1 MAVSGGIVP
10 LAGTADHNAWMGV
23 RFSGPLVGRDAELG
37 RLDAALARASKGESA
52 VVLVGGEAGVGKS
65 RLAAEAASRAEASGA
80 RVLSGACVQVGEEAL
95 PYAPFSDGLRPLVR
109 ELDPAAL
116 DELVGPWRAELARL
130 LPDLGRPGPVVEV
143 GPDGR
148 FTQARLFEV
157 VLRLLERLAESVPLV
172 LILEDLHWSDRS
184 SLELLAFIAHGL
196 RATPTMLLATY
207 RSDEL
212 HRRHRLRPVLA
223 DLERNPAVERIKLRR
238 LSRGELAELIATR
251 LDREP
256 DPALVERVM
265 VRSEGNPLFAEEL
278 LASEL
283 RGGGVALPGS
293 LQDLFDARIE
303 ALSDDAQQV
312 LRLAATAGRTVRH
325 GLLAAASPLA
335 QPALLAALR
344 EAVAGQVL
352 VVDEAGDG
360 YAFRHALLQEAVE
373 ADLLPGDR
381 RLLHGIMARTLAAHP
396 ELGNSNPAEA
406 AAELAVHWYASG
418 DQHHAL
424 LAAVQAARL
433 SEEAFAF
440 AEAHSHYERAL
451 ELWAAAPAAAAEL
464 AAGVPPVDQVALL
477 QGAAEA
483 SHLAGDQPRAVA
495 LARAALAAVDAGDE
509 PVRAGLLSERLGRYL
524 WVSGDSAALDVYQRA
539 VDLVPAEPP
548 SAARAQVLAG
558 QAHMLFMLS
567 RPAAALAAAEAAL
580 AAARQAGARRQEGR
594 ALITLAGCLDALG
607 DPEGALAR
615 FGEAR
620 QIATELGD
628 PNLVAL
634 VYVFLPQLLETTGQL
649 TLALAEL
656 LEGIEVVGPLGI
668 EGSYGAFLG
677 GYAAD
682 LCVRLGRWE
691 EADRHSRRALAV
703 GRMPSVGAV
712 YARLW
717 RVQLDIGRGDL
728 AAAVRLL
735 DEVEWVLARNRTP
748 QFVYLYAEGRAELAI
763 WQGRLDDARAA
774 VRHGLE
780 RVAGAEEDEYFRN
793 LLTLG
798 LRAEADRAEQARAR
812 RLPADEAVQAGTA
825 LLGQLREVAGWA
837 RSRGGAH
844 EPETVAQAALGEAEA
859 TRLEGRS
866 DPARW
871 AAVAAIWEDQGQPYR
886 AAYARWREGEALLAA
901 RGQRA
906 AAVEALRRAHATC
919 ERLGAAPLRRQVELL
934 AQRARI
940 DLVEPATAAAS
951 PRHEP
956 SPADRLGLTRRE
968 QDVLALVAA
977 GRTNRQIAEELFISV
992 KTAGIHVSNILAKLG
1007 VASRVEAATAAHR
1020 AGLVDDPAP

>member
-1 MAVSGGIVP
+1 MAGGIVP
-10 LAGTADHNAWMGV
+10 LAASADHNAWMGV

-37 RLDAALARASKGESA
+37 RLDAAMARASEGESA
-52 VVLVGGEAGVGKS
+52 VLLVGGEAGVGKS
-65 RLAAEAASRAEASGA
+65 RLAAEAADRAAASGA
-80 RVLSGACVQVGEEAL
+80 RVLSGACVQVGDEAL
-95 PYAPFSDGLRPLVR
+95 PYAPFSDALRPLVR
-109 ELDPAAL
+109 ALDPETM
-116 DELVGPWRAELARL
+116 DKLVGPWRPELARL
-130 LPDLGRPGPVVEV
+130 LPDLGRPGPMVEV

-148 FTQARLFEV
+148 LTQARLFEV

-196 RATPTMLLATY
+196 RETPTMLVATY

-223 DLERNPAVERIKLRR
+223 DLDRNPAVERIKLRR
-238 LSRGELAELIATR
+238 LSRGELAELLAAR

-256 DPALVERVM
+256 DPVLVERIM
-265 VRSEGNPLFAEEL
+265 ARSEGNPLFAEEL

-283 RGGGVALPGS
+283 RGGGMALPGN
-293 LQDLFDARIE
+293 LQDLFDARVE
-303 ALSDDAQQV
+303 ALSDDAQQL

-325 GLLAAASPLA
+325 GLLAAASPLD
-335 QPALLAALR
+335 QDALLAAVR

-381 RLLHGIMARTLAAHP
+381 RLLHGVMARTLAAHP
-396 ELGNSNPAEA
+396 GLGNSNPAEA
-406 AAELAVHWYASG
+406 AAELAVHWHASG

-424 LAAVQAARL
+424 LAAVEAARQAD
-433 SEEAFAF
+433 EAFAF
-440 AEAHSHYERAL
+440 AEAHSHHERAL
-451 ELWAAAPAAAAEL
+451 ELWAGAPTAVAEL
-464 AAGVPPVDQVALL
+464 AGADPPVDRVALL
-477 QGAAEA
+477 QRAAEA

-495 LARAALAAVDAGDE
+495 LARAALAAVDAGSE

-524 WVSGDSAALDVYQRA
+524 WVSGDSAALGAYQRA

-567 RPAAALAAAEAAL
+567 RPTAAMAAAEAAL
-580 AAARQAGARRQEGR
+580 VAARQAGARRQEGR
-594 ALITLAGCLDALG
+594 ALITLASCLDVLG
-607 DPEGALAR
+607 DPEGGLAR
-615 FGEAR
+615 YREAH

-628 PNLVAL
+628 PDLVGL
-634 VYVFLPQLLETTGQL
+634 VYVFLPQLLADAGQL
-649 TLALAEL
+649 DRALAEV
-656 LEGIEVVGPLGI
+656 LEGIEVLGPLGI

-677 GYAAD
+677 GHATD
-682 LCVRLGRWE
+682 LCVRLGRWD
-691 EADRHSRRALAV
+691 EADRHGRRALAT
-703 GRMPSVGAV
+703 GRVPTIGAV

-717 RVQLDIGRGDL
+717 RVPLDIGRGDL
-728 AAAVRLL
+728 AAAARLL

-748 QFVYLYAEGRAELAI
+748 QFVFLYAEGRAELAI

-774 VRHGLE
+774 VRGGLD
-780 RVAGAEEDEYFRN
+780 RVAGAEEDDFFRN
-793 LLTLG
+793 LLALG
-798 LRAEADRAEQARAR
+798 VRAEADRAEQARAR
-812 RLPADEAVQAGTA
+812 RLPADEAVQVGTG
-825 LLGQLREVAGWA
+825 LLDQLREVAGRA
-837 RSRGGAH
+837 RARGA
-844 EPETVAQAALGEAEA
+844 PQAETVALAALGEAEA

-871 AAVAAIWEDQGQPYR
+871 AAAAAIWEDLSEPYR
-886 AAYARWREGEALLAA
+886 VAYARWREGEARLAA

-906 AAVEALRRAHATC
+906 AATVALRQAHQIS
-919 ERLGAAPLRRQVELL
+919 ERLGAAPLRREVELL
-934 AQRARI
+934 ARRARI
-940 DLVEPATAAAS
+940 DLLETAAAG
-951 PRHEP
+951 PAP
-956 SPADRLGLTRRE
+956 APLPADRLGLTRRE
-968 QDVLALVAA
+968 REVLALVAA

-1020 AGLVDDPAP
+1020 AGLVDDLAPGRPG